1 MLYNGYPNN
10 KAGIQQKYSLS
21 DLEFA
26 KATQYA
32 IWYYT
37 DSRPVVQHPY
47 SDAVQA
53 LVDSTANIPSGQ
65 TLDIYKASND
75 QYQNLLAT
83 EFHQATPPV
92 SLIMVGQKTQA
103 PTPTPSQPS
112 TPTTPTQPS
121 TPAQNAPVKPL
132 EKTLQKPSKV
142 TTTQPQVKNLS
153 NTGSNVTILAIVAV
167 IAPVAG
173 GALVLVRRRMN

>member
-1 MLYNGYPNN
+1 MP
-10 KAGIQQKYSLS
+10 
-21 DLEFA
+21 
-26 KATQYA
+26 
-32 IWYYT
+32 
-37 DSRPVVQHPY
+37 HPY

-65 TLDIYKASND
+65 TLDIYKTSND

-103 PTPTPSQPS
+103 PTPTPSQP
-112 TPTTPTQPS
+112 TTPTQPSTPSTPSTPSQPS

-132 EKTLQKPSKV
+132 EKTPQKPSKM

-153 NTGSNVTILAIVAV
+153 NTGSNVTILAIVAA
-167 IAPVAG
+167 IALVAG

>member
-10 KAGIQQKYSLS
+10 KAGIQQKYNLS

-26 KATQYA
+26 EATQYA

-37 DSRPVVQHPY
+37 DSRPVVPHPY

-65 TLDIYKASND
+65 TLDIYKTSND

-112 TPTTPTQPS
+112 TP
-121 TPAQNAPVKPL
+121 AQNAPVKPL
-132 EKTLQKPSKV
+132 EKTPQKPSKV

-167 IAPVAG
+167 IALVAG
-173 GALVLVRRRMN
+173 GVLVLVRRRMN